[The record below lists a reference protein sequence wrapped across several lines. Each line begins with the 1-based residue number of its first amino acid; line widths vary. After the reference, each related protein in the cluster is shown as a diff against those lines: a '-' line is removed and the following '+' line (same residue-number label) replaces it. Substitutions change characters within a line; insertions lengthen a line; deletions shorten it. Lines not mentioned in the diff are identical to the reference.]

1 MAEASEKE
9 RDEAYLYSARRK
21 ERKMHTELD
30 RLRKELKQKIFVG
43 EPGGEAFVRADPER
57 RIEALREQTRE
68 VPPPPRRSVSKK
80 GQTTV
85 EDF

>member
-1 MAEASEKE
+1 
-9 RDEAYLYSARRK
+9 
-21 ERKMHTELD
+21 MHVELD

-43 EPGGEAFVRADPER
+43 DPGGETFVAAAPEQ
-57 RIEALREQTRE
+57 RIEALREQAGE
-68 VPPPPRRSVSKK
+68 PPPIPEPRRRASKK